1 MLTAE
6 SVSRLFSNF
15 DKLRVLIVGDVM
27 IDSYLFG
34 TVDRISPEAPV
45 PVVAVKERSERL
57 GGAANVALNIK
68 ALGSE
73 AVICTVVGKDD
84 RAMIFEKLLKS
95 HQMPVNGLVRSDNRI
110 TTTKFRVIGNKV
122 QMLRVDEED
131 TAELNQTETQQLL
144 DRFEYLL
151 QTEHFDAVVLQDY
164 NKGVLTTEVISKV
177 IERATKHKIPVTV
190 DPKKKNFLAY
200 QGATL
205 FKPNLKELREGLGK
219 TFSAGNFDELFREVA
234 ALQDEMKVQNIM
246 VTLSEKGV
254 IIRHMAKSENIEI
267 HIPAH
272 LRNISD
278 VSGAGDTVISVA
290 TLCLAMDQE
299 PATIAAIANL
309 AGGLVCE
316 EVGVVP
322 IDKNKLHDEVLR
334 LLVR

>member
-73 AVICTVVGKDD
+73 AVICAVVGNDD

-95 HQMPVNGLVRSDNRI
+95 HRMPVNGLVRSGNRI
-110 TTTKFRVIGNKV
+110 TTTKFRVIGNNV

-164 NKGVLTTEVISKV
+164 NKGVLTAEVISKV

-219 TFSAGNFDELFREVA
+219 SFSAGNFDELFREVA

-254 IIRHMAKSENIEI
+254 IIRHHGEREKIEI

-278 VSGAGDTVISVA
+278 DSCA
-290 TLCLAMDQE
+290 
-299 PATIAAIANL
+299 
-309 AGGLVCE
+309 
-316 EVGVVP
+316 
-322 IDKNKLHDEVLR
+322 
-334 LLVR
+334 